1 METIIPVEEGPPYA
15 MIPSYM
21 TAFQS
26 SPVRI
31 CGRKTT
37 RDTAVYIIRYQWR
50 RPYQCVRLGVFN
62 WVVLLQEAIIPRETA
77 AVVLSS

>member
-31 CGRKTT
+31 CGCKTS
-37 RDTAVYIIRYQWR
+37 RDSGVYIIQYQ
-50 RPYQCVRLGVFN
+50 
-62 WVVLLQEAIIPRETA
+62 
-77 AVVLSS
+77 